1 MKSSRKAV
9 LTAIVSDLA
18 IATAKLIAWAFT
30 HSSGMLSEAIHSLV
44 DAGNGSLLV
53 LGLNRSRKQA
63 DETHPF
69 GYGKE
74 LYFWTLLVALFV
86 FFAGG
91 GASIAEG
98 YLRVRNP
105 QPLDHYLWIYVTLGV
120 AGLFEGYSLYVG
132 LEEFRAGEGVP
143 ASWQAIRASK
153 NPSTFTVIVED
164 FAALAG
170 LFIAFLGTIF
180 DQTLGWHRA
189 DGISSL
195 AIGVILMVVALFLML
210 ESKELLVGEGANVST
225 LREIRR
231 LTQAEPGVELAGY
244 PMTMYF
250 GPGSILLTMNIRFL
264 GSLSRNGI
272 EEAVDRIEAMVRRRY
287 PNIHHIY
294 LEAESLRPSARL
306 ADPAYPGGSDLPPDP
321 PGVAEVYKRDDT

>member
-1 MKSSRKAV
+1 MQEASKRMMSSRKAV

-18 IATAKLIAWAFT
+18 IAIAKLTAWAFT

-53 LGLNRSRKQA
+53 LGLHRSRKPA
-63 DETHPF
+63 NETHPF

-86 FFAGG
+86 FFVGG

-98 YLRVRNP
+98 YLRVRHP
-105 QPLDHYLWIYVTLGV
+105 QPLDHYLWNYVTLGV
-120 AGLFEGYSLYVG
+120 AALFEAYSLYVG
-132 LEEFRAGEGVP
+132 LEEFRVGEGVP

-153 NPSTFTVIVED
+153 NPITFTVIVED

-170 LFIAFLGTIF
+170 LFIAFLGTIL

-189 DGISSL
+189 DGISSV
-195 AIGVILMVVALFLML
+195 AIGAILMAVALFLMV
-210 ESKELLVGEGANVST
+210 ESKALLVGEGANFST

-250 GPGSILLTMNIRFL
+250 GPGSVLLTMNIRFSE
-264 GSLSRNGI
+264 SLARNGI
-272 EEAVDRIEAMVRRRY
+272 EEVVDRIEAVVRGRY
-287 PNIHHIY
+287 PNIRQIY
-294 LEAESLRPSARL
+294 LEAESLRSSARL
-306 ADPAYPGGSDLPPDP
+306 ADAAYPGGSGLPPDP
-321 PGVAEVYKRDDT
+321 R

>member
-1 MKSSRKAV
+1 MTQEASKGMKSSRKAV

-18 IATAKLIAWAFT
+18 IAIAKLTAWAFT

-53 LGLNRSRKQA
+53 LGLHRSRKPA

-105 QPLDHYLWIYVTLGV
+105 QPLDHYVWNYLTLGV

-143 ASWQAIRASK
+143 PSWQAIRASK

-164 FAALAG
+164 VAALAG

-195 AIGVILMVVALFLML
+195 AIGAFLMV
-210 ESKELLVGEGANVST
+210 ESKDLLVGEGANAGT

-250 GPGSILLTMNIRFL
+250 GPSSILLTMNIRFS

-272 EEAVDRIEAMVRRRY
+272 EEVVDRIEAMVRGRF
-287 PNIHHIY
+287 PN
-294 LEAESLRPSARL
+294 
-306 ADPAYPGGSDLPPDP
+306 
-321 PGVAEVYKRDDT
+321 

>member
-1 MKSSRKAV
+1 MQEAFKRMKSSRKAV

-18 IATAKLIAWAFT
+18 IAIAKLTAWAFT

-53 LGLNRSRKQA
+53 LGLHRSRKPA

-105 QPLDHYLWIYVTLGV
+105 QPLDHYLWNYVTLGV
-120 AGLFEGYSLYVG
+120 AALFEGYSLYVG

-170 LFIAFLGTIF
+170 LFIAFLGTIL

-189 DGISSL
+189 DGMSSI
-195 AIGVILMVVALFLML
+195 AIGVILMAVALFLMV
-210 ESKELLVGEGANVST
+210 ESKALLVGEGASFST

-250 GPGSILLTMNIRFL
+250 GPGSVLLTMNIRFSE
-264 GSLSRNGI
+264 SLSRNGI
-272 EEAVDRIEAMVRRRY
+272 EEVVDRIEAMVRQRY
-287 PNIHHIY
+287 PNIRHIY
-294 LEAESLRPSARL
+294 LEAESLRSSARL

-321 PGVAEVYKRDDT
+321 R

>member
-1 MKSSRKAV
+1 M
-9 LTAIVSDLA
+9 
-18 IATAKLIAWAFT
+18 
-30 HSSGMLSEAIHSLV
+30 
-44 DAGNGSLLV
+44 
-53 LGLNRSRKQA
+53 
-63 DETHPF
+63 
-69 GYGKE
+69 
-74 LYFWTLLVALFV
+74 
-86 FFAGG
+86 
-91 GASIAEG
+91 
-98 YLRVRNP
+98 RNP
-105 QPLDHYLWIYVTLGV
+105 QPLDHYLWNYVTLGV
-120 AGLFEGYSLYVG
+120 AALFEAYSLYVG

-195 AIGVILMVVALFLML
+195 AIGVILMVVALFLMV
-210 ESKELLVGEGANVST
+210 ESKDLLVGEGADFST

-250 GPGSILLTMNIRFL
+250 GPGSILLTMNIRFS

-272 EEAVDRIEAMVRRRY
+272 EEVVDRIEAMIRGRY

-294 LEAESLRPSARL
+294 LEAESLRPSTRL
-306 ADPAYPGGSDLPPDP
+306 ADPAYPGVSDLPPNP
-321 PGVAEVYKRDDT
+321 P

>member
-1 MKSSRKAV
+1 MQEASKRMMSSRKAV

-18 IATAKLIAWAFT
+18 IAIAKLTAWAFT

-53 LGLNRSRKQA
+53 LGLHRSRKPA

-86 FFAGG
+86 FFVGG

-105 QPLDHYLWIYVTLGV
+105 QPLDHYLWNYVTLGV
-120 AGLFEGYSLYVG
+120 AALFEGYSLYVG
-132 LEEFRAGEGVP
+132 LEEFRVGEGVP

-164 FAALAG
+164 IAALAG
-170 LFIAFLGTIF
+170 LFIAFLGTILE
-180 DQTLGWHRA
+180 QTLGWHRA
-189 DGISSL
+189 DGISSV
-195 AIGVILMVVALFLML
+195 AIGAILMAVALFLMV
-210 ESKELLVGEGANVST
+210 ESKALLVGEGANFST

-250 GPGSILLTMNIRFL
+250 GPGSVLLTMNIRFSE
-264 GSLSRNGI
+264 SLARNGI
-272 EEAVDRIEAMVRRRY
+272 EEVVDRIEAVVRGRY
-287 PNIHHIY
+287 PNIRHIY
-294 LEAESLRPSARL
+294 LEAESLRSSARL
-306 ADPAYPGGSDLPPDP
+306 ADAAYPGGSDLPPDP
-321 PGVAEVYKRDDT
+321 R

>member
-1 MKSSRKAV
+1 MIQEVSQGMKSSRKAV

-18 IATAKLIAWAFT
+18 IATAKLTAWAFT

-53 LGLNRSRKQA
+53 LGLNRSRKPA

-86 FFAGG
+86 FFVGG

-105 QPLDHYLWIYVTLGV
+105 QPLDHYAWNYLTLGV
-120 AGLFEGYSLYVG
+120 AGLFEAYSLYVG

-164 FAALAG
+164 VAALAG
-170 LFIAFLGTIF
+170 LFIAFLGAILE
-180 DQTLGWHRA
+180 QTLGWHRA
-189 DGISSL
+189 DGISAL
-195 AIGVILMVVALFLML
+195 AIGAILMAVALFLMV
-210 ESKELLVGEGANVST
+210 ESKELLVGEGADFHT

-231 LTQAEPGVELAGY
+231 ITQAEPGVELAGY

-250 GPGSILLTMNIRFL
+250 GSSSILLTMNIRFAN
-264 GSLSRNGI
+264 SLSRNGI
-272 EEAVDRIEAMVRRRY
+272 EEAVDRIEAAVRGRY
-287 PNIHHIY
+287 PNIRHIY
-294 LEAESLRPSARL
+294 LEAESLRPSPRL
-306 ADPAYPGGSDLPPDP
+306 ADPAYPGLSDLPPDP
-321 PGVAEVYKRDDT
+321 R

>member
-1 MKSSRKAV
+1 MKLSRKAV

-18 IATAKLIAWAFT
+18 IATAKLTAWAFT

-53 LGLNRSRKQA
+53 VGLHRSHKPA

-86 FFAGG
+86 FFVGG

-105 QPLDHYLWIYVTLGV
+105 HPLDQYLWNYLTLGV

-143 ASWQAIRASK
+143 ASWRAIRESK

-164 FAALAG
+164 VAAIAG
-170 LFIAFLGTIF
+170 LFIAFLGIF
-180 DQTLGWHRA
+180 LNQTLGWHRA
-189 DGISSL
+189 DGISSI
-195 AIGVILMVVALFLML
+195 AIGAILMAVAMFLMV
-210 ESKELLVGEGANVST
+210 ESKALLVGEGANFST
-225 LREIRR
+225 LQEIRR

-250 GPGSILLTMNIRFL
+250 GPGSILLTMNIRFAE
-264 GSLSRNGI
+264 SLARNGI
-272 EEAVDRIEAMVRRRY
+272 EEVVDRIEAMVRGRY
-287 PNIHHIY
+287 PNIRHIY
-294 LEAESLRPSARL
+294 LEADPS
-306 ADPAYPGGSDLPPDP
+306 YPGGSDLPPDP
-321 PGVAEVYKRDDT
+321 R

>member
-1 MKSSRKAV
+1 MNLSRKAV
-9 LTAIVSDLA
+9 LTAIASDLA
-18 IATAKLIAWAFT
+18 IAAAKLTAWVFT
-30 HSSGMLSEAIHSLV
+30 HSSGMLAEAIHSLV

-53 LGLNRSRKQA
+53 LGLHRSHKPA

-98 YLRVRNP
+98 FLRLRSP
-105 QPLDHYLWIYVTLGV
+105 QPLDHYVWSYVTLGV
-120 AGLFEGYSLYVG
+120 AALFEGYSLYVG
-132 LEEFRAGEGVP
+132 LEEFRAGEGIP
-143 ASWQAIRASK
+143 ASWQAIRASR
-153 NPSTFTVIVED
+153 NPSTFTVIIED
-164 FAALAG
+164 CAALAG
-170 LFIAFLGTIF
+170 LLIVFLGTVL

-189 DGISSL
+189 DGISSI
-195 AIGVILMVVALFLML
+195 AIGVLLMAVALFLMV
-210 ESKELLVGEGANVST
+210 ESKELLVGEGANFST

-250 GPGSILLTMNIRFL
+250 GPGSILLTMNIRFTE
-264 GSLSRNGI
+264 SLSRNGI
-272 EEAVDRIEAMVRRRY
+272 EEAVDRIEALVRGRF
-287 PNIHHIY
+287 PNIRHIY
-294 LEAESLRPSARL
+294 LEAESLRSSARL
-306 ADPAYPGGSDLPPDP
+306 ADPSYPGGNDLPPDP
-321 PGVAEVYKRDDT
+321 R